1 MSGGRLDALELKL
14 PPVAVVLLL
23 MLAMRLVVPV
33 SPDIIGRPEQM
44 RVLGHIVL
52 FSGLLLAVAGAASFW
67 RHRTT
72 ADPMRP
78 QRTSALVD
86 SGVFRWTRNPMYLGF
101 VLVLLGVALRFDA
114 WLALAGPVLLAAWL
128 QRFQIRPEERIL
140 RDRFGA
146 AFDDYCRRVPR
157 WFGLSRN

>member
-23 MLAMRLVVPV
+23 MVAMRLAVPF
-33 SPDIIGRPEQM
+33 SPDITGRPELM
-44 RVLGHIVL
+44 RSLGHIVL
-52 FSGLLLAVAGAASFW
+52 FSGLLVAVFGAGSFW
-67 RHRTT
+67 RHGTT

-78 QRTSALVD
+78 QRASALVD

-114 WLALAGPVLLAAWL
+114 WLALAGPVLLAGWL

-157 WFGLSRN
+157 WLGVSRN